1 MQQVVDGRGR
11 AGVGGAR
18 AGGDGWH
25 APGVGDGVCLAV
37 DAAVVWPWRGRVVAG
52 LTTFGVGGGRRYGW

>member
-1 MQQVVDGRGR
+1 
-11 AGVGGAR
+11 VGGAR